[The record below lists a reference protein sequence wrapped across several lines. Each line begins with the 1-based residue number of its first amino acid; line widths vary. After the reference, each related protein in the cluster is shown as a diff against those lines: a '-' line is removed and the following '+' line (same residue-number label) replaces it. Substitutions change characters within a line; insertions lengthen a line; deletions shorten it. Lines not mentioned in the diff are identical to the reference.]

1 MGTDSLGI
9 LSWSAQGLARK
20 NPDDSKEDVDKEVGW
35 QVMLLQVAGV
45 VLLERPV
52 AGDAAA
58 GRKCCASRAS
68 GTCTAAGAGV
78 ALVLLQVLAKP

>member
-1 MGTDSLGI
+1 
-9 LSWSAQGLARK
+9 
-20 NPDDSKEDVDKEVGW
+20 
-35 QVMLLQVAGV
+35 MLLQVAGV